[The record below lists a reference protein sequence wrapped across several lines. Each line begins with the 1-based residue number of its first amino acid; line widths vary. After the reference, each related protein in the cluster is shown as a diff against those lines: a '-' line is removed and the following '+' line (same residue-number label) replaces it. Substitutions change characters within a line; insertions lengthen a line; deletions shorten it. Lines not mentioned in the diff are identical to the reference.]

1 MSHQGEEIRGRFGL
15 KQNSRNNRDL
25 DFQVAIDF
33 DGEHSSLHEANIYR
47 MR

>member
-1 MSHQGEEIRGRFGL
+1 MSGRFVL

-25 DFQVAIDF
+25 DFQVKFDF
-33 DGEHSSLHEANIYR
+33 EGEYGELHEENTYR